1 MKTRV
6 GRASPRPTLIRRK
19 AWPCSESVGLLGRG
33 RWWRVGLVLQALLAG
48 EAGAQTNDVAAFL
61 QRLGQTTAKVEF
73 TQERH
78 LALFEEPLQ
87 TEGHLCFQKPNSI
100 RWEVT
105 KPYRSILVATGAGAA
120 QFEQTDGKWKR
131 LDLSYLKSIP
141 NFVGGMALFLEG
153 RYLERQQDY
162 EFALKGTVLVLK
174 PKQKTVIE
182 AFELE
187 FGDDLAAGARAITM
201 RQPDGDW
208 TRIAF
213 RNQAANQPLPAGTF
227 DLQTPV
233 DIATIQKAVTGAR

>member
-1 MKTRV
+1 M
-6 GRASPRPTLIRRK
+6 TL
-19 AWPCSESVGLLGRG
+19 
-33 RWWRVGLVLQALLAG
+33 ALTAPA
-48 EAGAQTNDVAAFL
+48 ETNNVAFFL
-61 QRLGQTTAKVEF
+61 QRLSQTTTKAETLFAEF

-78 LALFEEPLQ
+78 LSLFDEPLR
-87 TEGHLCFQKPNSI
+87 TEGYLCFQKPNSI

-120 QFEQTDGKWKR
+120 QFEQTGDHWKR

-141 NFVGGMALFLEG
+141 NFVSGMSLFLEG

-162 EFALKGTVLVLK
+162 DCSVRSNVLVLK
-174 PKQKTVIE
+174 PKQKTFIE

-187 FGDDLAAGARAITM
+187 FGDELAAGARQVTM

-213 RNQAANQPLPAGTF
+213 RNQIANPTLPAGTF

-233 DIATIQKAVTGAR
+233 AIETVREAVKDAR